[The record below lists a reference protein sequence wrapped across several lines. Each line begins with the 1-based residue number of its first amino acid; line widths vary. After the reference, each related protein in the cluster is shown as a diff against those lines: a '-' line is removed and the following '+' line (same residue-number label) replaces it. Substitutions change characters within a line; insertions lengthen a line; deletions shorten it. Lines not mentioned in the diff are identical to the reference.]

1 MTKKIA
7 CSFLIWTLF
16 SLPFFAFA
24 KENPTNVFIQKIQ
37 RFKKGFNNSQFVK
50 ISSSDIKRLFELN
63 SKDFEGDALYFE
75 IYNLKGK
82 VIYRSTDHLVKLP
95 IDPAIPEIYWLKIDN
110 STFLMD
116 PEDCMVTTE
125 NDDFEQPSITGVYPT
140 FLNQTYV
147 PGWNTTASDG
157 QIEMW
162 NDPNYQ
168 NVPAYSGSQF
178 VELNANV
185 VSGLYQDY
193 DTPAGTIFNY
203 GFAHRG
209 RMGTDTCQLM
219 AGPPGGPYVNVGPP
233 VSTGNSSWSYNTGT
247 YTVPAG
253 QPTTRFIFQSVS
265 SVGGASVGN
274 FLDAITFTAN
284 VGILTEGPLE
294 VFCVDEIS
302 LESIGGGTWIED
314 PNNPSSTNISD
325 VNGNDITISGFTTP
339 GEYIYEWSSIYC
351 TSTISIIFSQD
362 DVEEPIAD
370 DVFYCQGSTPD
381 SLEITPLEDHT
392 ILWFEDADG
401 TLPLADTPTIDTN
414 IVGETTYYVSQEN
427 SNGCM
432 SDLVPLT
439 VTIYTAPIINPV
451 EDIIQCDD
459 ESNDGIADFDL
470 ESQTSNI
477 LGAQNPSDFLVTY
490 YTSFENADAETGN
503 LTSLYTVTSSPQ
515 PIWVRIEPTDPNSE
529 CISISPDPVFYLI
542 IEPFADT
549 SFTVDPTCEGAVV
562 TLTGE
567 PGGTFSFGDPQP
579 PVAVID
585 PTTGEVTGASPSEE
599 ITIIYALD

>member
-1 MTKKIA
+1 MDKNKTW
-7 CSFLIWTLF
+7 S
-16 SLPFFAFA
+16 
-24 KENPTNVFIQKIQ
+24 
-37 RFKKGFNNSQFVK
+37 KKGPFIK
-50 ISSSDIKRLFELN
+50 ISSKELKLFNEHLKNVSEYVNKDLIVTLYNIKGEVLFKN
-63 SKDFEGDALYFE
+63 SNFSEK
-75 IYNLKGK
+75 
-82 VIYRSTDHLVKLP
+82 S
-95 IDPAIPEIYWLKIDN
+95 IDLSSKEIYWLNIDLQN
-110 STFLMD
+110 SDFYFSKNINNSSLLD
-116 PEDCMVTTE
+116 AEDCIVTTE
-125 NDDFEQPSITGVYPT
+125 NADFEQPSITGTYPT

-147 PGWNTTASDG
+147 PGWSTTASDG

-168 NVPAYSGSQF
+168 SIPAYSGDQF

-193 DTPAGTIFNY
+193 DSPTGTIFNY

-219 AGPPGGPYVNVGPP
+219 AGPPGGPYINVGPP
-233 VSTGNSSWSYNTGT
+233 VSTGTTAWSYNTGS

-274 FLDAITFTAN
+274 FLDAISFTAN
-284 VGILTEGPLE
+284 LGILTEGPINVYCDQE
-294 VFCVDEIS
+294 AII
-302 LESIGGGTWIED
+302 ESIGGGTWIED
-314 PNNPSSTNISD
+314 ASNPASTNISD
-325 VNGNDITISGFTTP
+325 VNGNYITVSGFTEP
-339 GEYIYEWSSIYC
+339 GEYIYEWSSVYC
-351 TSTISIIFSQD
+351 TSSISIIYSED
-362 DVEEPIAD
+362 DVEEPVTE
-370 DVFYCQGSTPD
+370 DVFYCQGSTAE
-381 SLEITPLEDHT
+381 SLEITPIEDHT
-392 ILWFEDADG
+392 IHWFEDADG
-401 TLPLADTPTIDTN
+401 TLPLSDTPTIDTN
-414 IVGETTYYVSQEN
+414 IVGEITYYVSQEN

-451 EDIIQCDD
+451 EDMIQCDD
-459 ESNDGIADFDL
+459 ESNDGVADFDL

-490 YTSFENADAETGN
+490 YTSFENADTETGN
-503 LTSLYTVTSSPQ
+503 LTSPYTVTSSPQ

-529 CISISPDPVFYLI
+529 CISISPDPVFNLI

-549 SFTVDPTCEGAVV
+549 SFTVDPTCDGAVV

-599 ITIIYALD
+599 ITIIYALDNECSASSEVT